1 MSKTSP
7 QSSPTPP
14 SREGGAAGV
23 GAASPGS
30 ESSGPTLYLASAFAL
45 GMIEEPIALLKVV
58 RIDIEDAKKWLKV
71 SKYVSI
77 VGHESTANLMS
88 ALLSLPVSVNRTN
101 IKLKRGDRV
110 IVFQIMTR
118 LPEGKVLSE
127 EELKNVPTAWYYV
140 EVVG

>member
-1 MSKTSP
+1 MSKASP

-14 SREGGAAGV
+14 SREGGTAGV
-23 GAASPGS
+23 RAASPGS
-30 ESSGPTLYLASAFAL
+30 EASGPTLYLASAFAL

-58 RIDIEDAKKWLKV
+58 RINTEDAQRWLRV

-88 ALLSLPVSVNRTN
+88 TLLSLPVSVNRAN

-118 LPEGKVLSE
+118 LPEGKVLTE
-127 EELKNVPTAWYYV
+127 EELKSIPTAWYLV
-140 EVVG
+140 EVVA

>member
-1 MSKTSP
+1 MSKVPP
-7 QSSPTPP
+7 QSSPSPP
-14 SREGGAAGV
+14 SREGGTGGV
-23 GAASPGS
+23 GAASPTG
-30 ESSGPTLYLASAFAL
+30 EPSGPTLYLASAFAL

-58 RIDIEDAKKWLKV
+58 RIDVEDAQRWLRV

-88 ALLSLPVSVNRTN
+88 TLLSLPVSVNRAN

-127 EELKNVPTAWYYV
+127 EELKSIPTAWYLV
-140 EVVG
+140 EVVA